1 MKNHFLLAINTG
13 STSTKVAVY
22 EGEELLFRESIQH
35 RLSDFKDFSQIIDQY
50 PLRISVINELLKH
63 HNFDTKKLDAVVG
76 RGGILK
82 PISGGVWKVG
92 DVMLKD
98 LRDTKTSQHASNLS
112 GIIAHEIAEPLGI
125 PAYIVDPVVVDEM
138 DPVAKVT
145 GLPEISRRSI
155 FHALNQKAT
164 ARRAAAELG
173 KPYEKT
179 NLIVAHMGGGITV
192 GAHKE
197 GRVVDVNNGLNGDGP
212 FSPER
217 SGSIPVTDL
226 ISLCFSG
233 KYSEEDLQKMV
244 RQGGGL
250 KAYFGTTDTQAV
262 MKQAEAGDQRCSL
275 ILEAMAYQ
283 VSKEIAGLGAVFG
296 GEIDGIILTGGL
308 AQSDEFIGKIRD
320 RIGYMGRIFLYPGEN
335 ELEAL
340 RDNALRV
347 LRGEA
352 QAHEYE

>member
-1 MKNHFLLAINTG
+1 MTDHFLLTINTG
-13 STSTKVAVY
+13 STSTKIAAF
-22 EGEELLFRESIQH
+22 EGEKLLFRESIHH
-35 RLSDFKDFSQIIDQY
+35 RLSDFKDFTHIIDQY
-50 PLRISVINELLKH
+50 PFRIKIIEELLKKH
-63 HNFDTKKLDAVVG
+63 AFDISQLDAVVG

-92 DVMLKD
+92 EVMLKD
-98 LRDTKTSQHASNLS
+98 LRDIKTSQHASNLS
-112 GIIAHEIAEPLGI
+112 GIIAYEMAQPRGI

-138 DPVAKVT
+138 EPRAKVT

-164 ARRAAAELG
+164 ARRAAKELG
-173 KPYEKT
+173 KPYEEA

-192 GAHKE
+192 GAHKR

-226 ISLCFSG
+226 ISLCFEG
-233 KYSEEDLQKMV
+233 KYTEEELQKMV

-250 KAYFGTTDTQAV
+250 KAYFGTTDAREIGE
-262 MKQAEAGDQRCSL
+262 KAAAGDARCEL
-275 ILEAMAYQ
+275 ILDAMAYQ
-283 VSKEIAGLGAVFG
+283 ISKEIASLGAVFAG
-296 GEIDGIILTGGL
+296 DLDGVVLTGGL
-308 AQSDEFIGKIRD
+308 AQGKDFID
-320 RIGYMGRIFLYPGEN
+320 RITRRIAYLGPIFLYPGEN

-340 RDNALRV
+340 RDGALRV
-347 LRGEA
+347 LNGEDIA
-352 QAHEYE
+352 QEYE